1 MKKAFILTG
10 AIMMAMAAH
19 AGDDN
24 NLETN
29 FNAFR
34 NISFVMDLQRI
45 CTFITILA
53 LLLAFIL
60 TVIRLF
66 LDQRIKHSLID
77 KGASEN
83 IIAQLLPTV
92 QKDNRHVA
100 MKWFFILAGIGL
112 GLTLISIFLPLG
124 IHSLAMMAF
133 SLSAS
138 FLGYYYFS
146 RRAGK

>member
-1 MKKAFILTG
+1 MKRVFILAG
-10 AIMMAMAAH
+10 AIIASMSVH
-19 AGDDN
+19 AQNEND
-24 NLETN
+24 LKTN

-34 NISFVMDLQRI
+34 NVDFVMDLQRI
-45 CTFITILA
+45 CTVITVLS

-60 TVIRLF
+60 TIIRLF

-83 IIAQLLPTV
+83 IIAQLLPGA
-92 QKDNRHVA
+92 QKENRHVA

-112 GLTLISIFLPLG
+112 GLTLVSIFQPLG

-133 SLSAS
+133 SLAVS

-146 RRAGK
+146 RKAGQ

>member
-1 MKKAFILTG
+1 MKKAFILIV
-10 AIMMAMAAH
+10 AIMTAMAAH

-34 NISFVMDLQRI
+34 NMTFVMDLQRI
-45 CTFITILA
+45 CTVITVLA

-60 TVIRLF
+60 TIIRLF

-92 QKDNRHVA
+92 QKENRHAA
-100 MKWFFILAGIGL
+100 MKWFFMLAGIGF
-112 GLTLISIFLPLG
+112 GLTLVSIFQPLG

-146 RRAGK
+146 RKTGK